1 MANLKDIHRLIQ
13 RYNDGTATPQERQQV
28 EQWYD
33 TIQGPDHGDF
43 AHQPDAK
50 AYVRRTLWAGIRRQ
64 RPVGGGM
71 PRLMRWLP
79 YAAAVFIAA
88 LAGTWF
94 FIGEQHA
101 HQDTAIESAY
111 AIHPGG
117 NRATLML
124 GDGRTINLSEAQS
137 GIVVAD
143 GITYSDGTAVVGR
156 SASKGTGAELLQLTT
171 PRGGIYQ
178 ITLPDGSQVWL
189 NSGTTLTYPARFDGG
204 ERIVELEGE
213 AYFEVKS
220 LKHMPFK
227 VRSKGQEVSVLG
239 TQFNISAYPGDTDTK
254 TTLIDGSVKV
264 AVQHTGQQSA
274 VLLRPGQ
281 QSVFQQSQ
289 LTVVEVNTAPFVAWK
304 SGFFHFRQTEIRE
317 VMNQL
322 SRWYNIDVVYE
333 TNLPGETFSG
343 KMERN
348 VSLGNVLD
356 FLSGSGIRYRLE
368 GRHLIIEGLTY
379 Q

>member
-1 MANLKDIHRLIQ
+1 MANLKDIQRLIQ
-13 RYNDGTATPQERQQV
+13 RYNDGTATPEERRQV

-33 TIQGPDHGDF
+33 TIHGPDHGNLE
-43 AHQPDAK
+43 HQPEAR
-50 AYVRRTLWAGIRRQ
+50 AYVRRTLWAGIQRR
-64 RPVGGGM
+64 RPVGAGKR
-71 PRLMRWLP
+71 RLVRWLP
-79 YAAAVFIAA
+79 YAAAVLIAV

-94 FIGEQHA
+94 FVSEREA
-101 HQDTAIESAY
+101 HPQVVAENAY

-124 GDGRTINLSEAQS
+124 ADGRTIDLSEAQS

-143 GITYSDGTAVVGR
+143 GITYSDGTAVLDR
-156 SASKGTGAELLQLTT
+156 SANTGTGNELLQLTT
-171 PRGGIYQ
+171 PRGGTYQ

-189 NSGTTLTYPARFDGG
+189 NSGTTLKYPARFDGR
-204 ERIVELEGE
+204 ERLVELEGE

-220 LKHMPFK
+220 LQHMPFK
-227 VRSKGQEVSVLG
+227 VKSKGQEVSVLG
-239 TQFNISAYPGDTDTK
+239 TQFNICAYPEDTDTK
-254 TTLIDGSVKV
+254 TTLVDGSVKV
-264 AVQHTGQQSA
+264 AVYTGQQPA
-274 VLLRPGQ
+274 VVLQPGQ

-289 LTVVEVNTAPFVAWK
+289 LAVVAVDTAPFIAWK

-322 SRWYNIDVVYE
+322 SRWYNIDVRYE
-333 TNLPGETFSG
+333 ASLPGETFSG

-356 FLSGSGIRYRLE
+356 FLSGSGIKYRLE